1 MFYRRSEW
9 RASGPAS
16 APARQDTSRYV
27 KIRQIRK
34 VKVSEPMK
42 LGQSPFGQSSVVFG
56 PLSLTPGASTSA
68 KPAGPAITKA
78 KLDNGLDIVVIEDHR
93 APVVTHMVWYR
104 NGSADD
110 PLGKS
115 GIAHFLEHLMFK
127 GTKANPQGKFSE
139 MIADFGGQENA
150 FTANDYTAYFQRVAK
165 DHLPVCMEYEADRM
179 KNLVLTD
186 DVVAPERDV
195 VLEERRMRTDS
206 DPSDQ
211 LNEAVQAAL
220 YTQHPYGK
228 PIIGWSHEI
237 ESLDRTDALA
247 YYDRFYTPENAI
259 LVVAG
264 DVAPSEVIDLAGK
277 IYGPIPRHG
286 EAPKRTR
293 PKEPEPRAHRLV
305 TLADPKVEQP
315 SHQRVFI
322 VPSYRTGAPSEAAA
336 LEVLAHLL
344 GGGQTSLLF
353 KTLVMEAK
361 IAVAAGAHYQGT
373 AVDDTRFYVFSIP
386 APGVTLEQLDDAIE
400 RVIDKVAAEG
410 VDPAD
415 LARAKSRLVAEAIYA
430 QDNQATLARWY
441 GASLAT
447 GLDLEDVVAWPE
459 RIEAVT
465 AEDVRQAALR
475 LERARG
481 VTGFLLPAASR
492 AAAAG
497 AQSRAGA

>member
-1 MFYRRSEW
+1 MASVPPHSAD
-9 RASGPAS
+9 ASGLAPS
-16 APARQDTSRYV
+16 AADP
-27 KIRQIRK
+27 
-34 VKVSEPMK
+34 
-42 LGQSPFGQSSVVFG
+42 
-56 PLSLTPGASTSA
+56 A
-68 KPAGPAITKA
+68 KPVGPAITKA

-127 GTKANPQGKFSE
+127 GTKAHPQGEFSE

-165 DHLPVCMEYEADRM
+165 EHLAVCMEYEADRM
-179 KNLVLTD
+179 KNLVLSD
-186 DVVAPERDV
+186 EVVAPERDV

-220 YTQHPYGK
+220 FTHHPYGK
-228 PIIGWSHEI
+228 PIIGWAHEI
-237 ESLDRTDALA
+237 ESLDRNDALA

-264 DVAPSEVIDLAGK
+264 DVVPDEVIGLARR
-277 IYGPIPRHG
+277 IYGPIPARG
-286 EAPKRTR
+286 APPKRFR
-293 PKEPEPRAHRLV
+293 PREPEPRAHRLV

-315 SHQRVFI
+315 SHQRVFL
-322 VPSYRTGAPSEAAA
+322 VPSYRTGRPGEAEA

-353 KTLVMEAK
+353 KTLVMEEK
-361 IAVAAGAHYQGT
+361 LAVAAGAHYQGT
-373 AVDDTRFYVFSIP
+373 AVDDTRFYIFAVP
-386 APGVTLEQLDDAIE
+386 APGVTLERLDAGIDE
-400 RVIDKVAAEG
+400 VIARAAADG
-410 VDPAD
+410 GIDPAD
-415 LARAKSRLVAEAIYA
+415 LARAKTRLVAEAVYA

-447 GLDLEDVVAWPE
+447 GSSIEDVLHWPD

-465 AEDVRQAALR
+465 VEDVQKAVRR
-475 LERARG
+475 LDNKRA
-481 VTGFLLPAASR
+481 VTGFLLPAHATAPHAGSAQGPI
-492 AAAAG
+492 AA
-497 AQSRAGA
+497 

>member
-1 MFYRRSEW
+1 
-9 RASGPAS
+9 
-16 APARQDTSRYV
+16 
-27 KIRQIRK
+27 
-34 VKVSEPMK
+34 
-42 LGQSPFGQSSVVFG
+42 
-56 PLSLTPGASTSA
+56 
-68 KPAGPAITKA
+68 
-78 KLDNGLDIVVIEDHR
+78 
-93 APVVTHMVWYR
+93 
-104 NGSADD
+104 
-110 PLGKS
+110 
-115 GIAHFLEHLMFK
+115 MFK

-139 MIADFGGQENA
+139 MIADVGGQENA

-186 DVVAPERDV
+186 EVVRPERDV

-220 YTQHPYGK
+220 YTHHPYGK

-264 DVAPSEVIDLAGK
+264 DVDPSEVIDLAGK

-286 EAPKRTR
+286 APPKRTR

-315 SHQRVFI
+315 SHQRVFL
-322 VPSYRTGAPSEAAA
+322 VPSYRTGAPEEAAA

-353 KTLVMEAK
+353 KTLVVDEK
-361 IAVAAGAHYQGT
+361 LAVAAGAHYQGT
-373 AVDDTRFYVFSIP
+373 AVDDTRFYVFSMP
-386 APGVTLEQLDDAIE
+386 APGVSLDTLDATIE
-400 RVIDKVAAEG
+400 RVIAEVATDG
-410 VDPAD
+410 VDPGD
-415 LARAKSRLVAEAIYA
+415 LARAKTRLVAESIYA

-447 GLDLEDVVAWPE
+447 GLSLDDVLHWPE
-459 RIEAVT
+459 QIEAVT
-465 AEDVRQAALR
+465 VEDVKKAARR
-475 LERARG
+475 LDRSHG
-481 VTGFLLPAASR
+481 VTGFLMPAPTAE
-492 AAAAG
+492 AAALGAG
-497 AQSRAGA
+497 RA